1 MNTDIPAL
9 DCPAVVNDLADRLG
23 SLSRFLDGIDDLMKF
38 SSLEDHELQLY
49 GRKIIALTE
58 GARMTLRREGVAL
71 YFFVLCS
78 EELLPYKS
86 AYFKSLLWIRRR
98 RPAFPADIGDRITS
112 LLSVLKSNFTIRF
125 GGVDTRAQLGIEELL
140 VPNDAPPPWETAIQ
154 TAAHAA
160 IALSPRKSYAA
171 SDIMSPPDD
180 LAKQKRRIH
189 ELARYV
195 KSPAANMPPPV
206 SRQYLPSKNWEAP
219 CLRRPFVR
227 TKAIRCEVVP
237 ENQSSVED
245 LDDWEPPGVETEAIC
260 CEVVSEIQSSLDDL
274 FTVD

>member
-1 MNTDIPAL
+1 MNNDIPAL

-23 SLSRFLDGIDDLMKF
+23 SLSRFLDGINDLTKF
-38 SSLEDHELQLY
+38 SSLGDHELQHY

-71 YFFVLCS
+71 YLFVLCS

-86 AYFKSLLWIRRR
+86 AYFKFLLWIRRR

-112 LLSVLKSNFTIRF
+112 LLSVLKTNFTIRC

-140 VPNDAPPPWETAIQ
+140 VPNDVLTPCETVIQ
-154 TAAHAA
+154 TAGHAA

-171 SDIMSPPDD
+171 PDVMLAPD
-180 LAKQKRRIH
+180 ALAKNKQRIH
-189 ELARYV
+189 QLARYV
-195 KSPAANMPPPV
+195 KSPAANAPPPV
-206 SRQYLPSKNWEAP
+206 SRLYLPSNNWEAP
-219 CLRRPFVR
+219 RLRRPFVR

-237 ENQSSVED
+237 ENQSLLED
-245 LDDWEPPGVETEAIC
+245 KDLSNWEAIR
-260 CEVVSEIQSSLDDL
+260 CEVVPETQSSLDDL
-274 FTVD
+274 FTLD